1 MDTETAVFDNTK
13 HEIGTSRVT
22 LIFNR
27 TFGQS
32 AYPERKMITPEDSL
46 SHFRALDAI
55 DPFVAR
61 LFGVVFHDFDRPV
74 TKENLDEC
82 EVGCQ
87 HVAGLLDLS
96 LRLILKGEKFGWKF
110 PEMCLH
116 PRHQGNLADVVLI
129 LSDHSRLLQ
138 LAKEIKS

>member
-1 MDTETAVFDNTK
+1 MTTAFFDNTK
-13 HEIGTSRVT
+13 HEIDARRVT

-32 AYPERKMITPEDSL
+32 AYPERTVITPEDSL
-46 SHFRALDAI
+46 SHFRSLDAV
-55 DPFVAR
+55 DPMVAR

-74 TKENLDEC
+74 TKETLDEC

-87 HVAGLLDLS
+87 HVAGLIDLS
-96 LRLILKGEKFGWKF
+96 LRLILDGKPFVWKF
-110 PEMCLH
+110 PETGLH
-116 PRHQGNLADVVLI
+116 PRHQGNLADIVLI
-129 LSDHSRLLQ
+129 LSDNTRLLQ